1 MKESPSIITVLLVL
15 PLLQVHSQNLE
26 GNHTYRIGDKV
37 EKQLVEY
44 ELNDESAKN
53 VVWDLRDLS
62 DLDGKHK
69 VVYTDVESWGLNDPC
84 EYGANI
90 RQICRITGVSYGVI
104 YRAKVNH

>member
-1 MKESPSIITVLLVL
+1 MKKSPSIITVLLVL

-62 DLDGKHK
+62 DLMITR
-69 VVYTDVESWGLNDPC
+69 TDPMILIWLFTS
-84 EYGANI
+84 
-90 RQICRITGVSYGVI
+90 QRI
-104 YRAKVNH
+104 

>member
-1 MKESPSIITVLLVL
+1 MKKSPSIITVLLVL

-62 DLDGKHK
+62 DLMITR
-69 VVYTDVESWGLNDPC
+69 TDPMIPTWRKLYENF
-84 EYGANI
+84 
-90 RQICRITGVSYGVI
+90 
-104 YRAKVNH
+104 

>member
-1 MKESPSIITVLLVL
+1 MKKSPSIITVLLVL

-53 VVWDLRDLS
+53 VVWNLRDLS
-62 DLDGKHK
+62 DLMITRTDPMIPKENGADGRLWKK
-69 VVYTDVESWGLNDPC
+69 
-84 EYGANI
+84 
-90 RQICRITGVSYGVI
+90 
-104 YRAKVNH
+104 K